1 MKSTFRK
8 LAPLEIA
15 VPSHRLYKMK
25 VTLTLLEEIVIL
37 HHKYLKDDVANNEHQ
52 WSCQDKSDQTS
63 VGFYKDLCYKISL
76 YLAVPCF
83 KFLEI

>member
-25 VTLTLLEEIVIL
+25 VTLTLLEEVVIL

-52 WSCQDKSDQTS
+52 
-63 VGFYKDLCYKISL
+63 
-76 YLAVPCF
+76 
-83 KFLEI
+83 